1 MVYRQI
7 QERMPGNLR
16 QVAGENAG
24 EIQWKRK

>member
-16 QVAGENAG
+16 QVAGEKAG